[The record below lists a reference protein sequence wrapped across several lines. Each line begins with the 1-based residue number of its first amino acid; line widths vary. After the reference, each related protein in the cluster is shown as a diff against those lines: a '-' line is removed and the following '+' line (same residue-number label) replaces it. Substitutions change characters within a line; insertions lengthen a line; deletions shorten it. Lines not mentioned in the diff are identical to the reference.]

1 MLKPNSIVHR
11 GIYSGDKP
19 NLTVFSA
26 VGGLASPKDKL
37 EELKKLADIK

>member
-26 VGGLASPKDKL
+26 VGGLSSPEDKL
-37 EELKKLADIK
+37 EELKKLADIQ